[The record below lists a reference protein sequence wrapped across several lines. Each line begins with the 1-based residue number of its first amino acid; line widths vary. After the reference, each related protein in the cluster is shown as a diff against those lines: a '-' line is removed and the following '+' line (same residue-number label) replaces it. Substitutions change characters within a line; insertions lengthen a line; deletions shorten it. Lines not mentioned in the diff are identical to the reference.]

1 MRGTRNPLSIKLM
14 SFFLLSMVVL
24 FFGFHIFA
32 GERGL
37 LARPELD
44 RKIAHAKERLD
55 LLTKHRD
62 YLTHRIGL
70 LQSDSID
77 ADILEET
84 ARDTLGLFGPNDV
97 IITLDEDEES
107 DSPNQP

>member
-1 MRGTRNPLSIKLM
+1 MYAPRQRLLFKFSG
-14 SFFLLSMVVL
+14 FLLLSLVVL
-24 FFGFHIFA
+24 FFGYHIFS

-44 RKIAHAKERLD
+44 RKIALAKERLS
-55 LLTKHRD
+55 LLNKHRD

-70 LQSDSID
+70 LQSDSVD
-77 ADILEET
+77 ADLLEEK

-97 IITLDEDEES
+97 IITPDGQDETV
-107 DSPNQP
+107 SPEKP